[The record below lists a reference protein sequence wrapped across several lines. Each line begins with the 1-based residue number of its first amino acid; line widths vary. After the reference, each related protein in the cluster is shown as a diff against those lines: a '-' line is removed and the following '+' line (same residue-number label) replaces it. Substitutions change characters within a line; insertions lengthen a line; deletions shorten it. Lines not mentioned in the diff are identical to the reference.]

1 MLFCTAPLKAEW
13 LLDRETSSGSSPSLN
28 ELPLIRNI
36 TCNGTSAIHIV
47 NIWEDAFLGGCKG
60 APGGPMSSGGLLQ
73 PWMSRGTSWG
83 VSGGLWWRFPK
94 QWKNFHLSQF
104 CVGMLYCHV
113 FAQNSLFWDMAKTAL
128 SQSVGATKRKLT
140 KLSLLSFTVNRYQ
153 FEAGHKSWGFQRT
166 LREADQGLTLNL
178 ICCTPKEAAL
188 EKCPHVYTVLK

>member
-47 NIWEDAFLGGCKG
+47 NIWEDAFPGGCKA

-73 PWMSRGTSWG
+73 PWMSKGTSWR

-153 FEAGHKSWGFQRT
+153 FEA
-166 LREADQGLTLNL
+166 
-178 ICCTPKEAAL
+178 
-188 EKCPHVYTVLK
+188 